1 MHSSAAS
8 RTFLSEEGIDHVD
21 DYCTGY
27 VERIRFMT
35 IIHVAEFLVL
45 GIIVLRVWALRGS
58 IALLGLLIQ
67 DYVGEIVELNTSL
80 ASLPGCYAT
89 SVPSIIAGQWLAPI
103 IVETVLFG
111 LVISRAF
118 LWWKDAMLLA
128 NYLMFELG
136 PVFLSSL
143 LVTPSTTAG
152 CILGSHMLL
161 NLRVMSGHKLLDEY
175 GTEST
180 SVDIPVP
187 RRQPRTINSVGI
199 LDGATNPFPYPSHTA
214 TVRDAIDK
222 VFERH
227 DPNHIK

>member
-8 RTFLSEEGIDHVD
+8 RTFLSEESNHVGQLHIFHALVDSGIDHVD
-21 DYCTGY
+21 DYCTGDHCSACVGTAY
-27 VERIRFMT
+27 VLLIL
-35 IIHVAEFLVL
+35 FLFL
-45 GIIVLRVWALRGS
+45 FELIVQLDRRNKWALRVAFFFYFGGS

-67 DYVGEIVELNTSL
+67 DYVGEIVE
-80 ASLPGCYAT
+80 P
-89 SVPSIIAGQWLAPI
+89 
-103 IVETVLFG
+103 
-111 LVISRAF
+111 
-118 LWWKDAMLLA
+118 MLLA